1 MNTSLDPYYRR
12 RLTYQPVTQEEEARL
27 LRRIATKRP
36 GWVEARDRV
45 FSAYAPLALS
55 IARRAYAPFA
65 SHMRGAGYAEEDFIA
80 AANSGLLRAIELFKV
95 RDATGRRGFPSY
107 ARQFIR
113 GAVYAILR
121 REGSR
126 GKTVSLEAIR
136 IDRKRRSPSEEDE
149 SSVDSL
155 PGLHIDPW
163 DAIQQAEVFER
174 MTNLFS
180 QLPVSPEDKAFI
192 LLLLKCRMNLAAVAR
207 RSGYSRE
214 QARVKW
220 KKIRG
225 RLRAALAKELGVV
238 PSQVFSTVCS

>member
-12 RLTYQPVTQEEEARL
+12 RLVYQPVTQEEEARL
-27 LRRIATKRP
+27 LRRIAAKRS
-36 GWVEARDRV
+36 GWREARDRV

-65 SHMRGAGYAEEDFIA
+65 SHMRAAGYAEEDFIA
-80 AANSGLLRAIELFKV
+80 AANSGLLRAIELF
-95 RDATGRRGFPSY
+95 RLRAIPERRGFPSY
-107 ARQFIR
+107 ARKFIR

-121 REGSR
+121 RESSR
-126 GKTVSLEAIR
+126 SKTVSLEAVR
-136 IDRKRRSPSEEDE
+136 IDRKRRSPSEEDD

-163 DAIQQAEVFER
+163 DALQQVEIFER
-174 MTNLFS
+174 MSSLFS
-180 QLPVSPEDKAFI
+180 QLQVAPEDKRFI
-192 LLLLKCRMNLAAVAR
+192 LLLLKCKMNLARVAR

-220 KKIRG
+220 KNIRA
-225 RLRAALAKELGVV
+225 RLRSALAKKLGVV